1 MLSERPAQ
9 KDCRHL
15 GECDARREHPRCPLG
30 PNGDLGSSRLEE
42 QLDGNITPRELTPV
56 FFCIATRR
64 PTDNDPGQVA
74 EGRYVLSADLVV
86 TLTDQDGKPIEN
98 IESATV
104 TDPKYATATAARLLR
119 DHRAG
124 TIDFNRPLH
133 YRRLGDL
140 LEAQ

>member
-1 MLSERPAQ
+1 M
-9 KDCRHL
+9 
-15 GECDARREHPRCPLG
+15 
-30 PNGDLGSSRLEE
+30 
-42 QLDGNITPRELTPV
+42 
-56 FFCIATRR
+56 FFCITTRR

-104 TDPKYATATAARLLR
+104 TDPKYATATAARLLQ